1 MQARE
6 KVANSGDSDSNAAVV
21 GEKKGGSRWFGGGG
35 GKSSTKKEKERGGDG
50 EGDKEELVEG
60 LRVDQYLVVFLKFM
74 SSIGMSPFHSP
85 CRHVRRRG
93 WSS

>member
-6 KVANSGDSDSNAAVV
+6 KLANSGDSSSTAAVV

-35 GKSSTKKEKERGGDG
+35 VKSATKKEKERGGDG
-50 EGDKEELVEG
+50 EGEKEELVEG

-74 SSIGMSPFHSP
+74 SSIGTPPFHSP
-85 CRHVRRRG
+85 CRHVRRGG
-93 WSS
+93 W